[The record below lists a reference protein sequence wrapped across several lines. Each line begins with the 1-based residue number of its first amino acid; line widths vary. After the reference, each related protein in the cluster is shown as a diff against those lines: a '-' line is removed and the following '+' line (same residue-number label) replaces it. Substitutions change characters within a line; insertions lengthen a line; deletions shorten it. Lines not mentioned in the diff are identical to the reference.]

1 MDALFESEFSLLTE
15 SGKPL
20 SRCGICKRFMKYV
33 KNPPPRLYCAE
44 CNVTYAFAFLFTQI
58 RAAAQR
64 NDQAV
69 QGAEVSAGRL
79 RPATV
84 LAGQLGAVRRHDL
97 PFLSFLLQQ
106 PAVRGNVSHGL
117 QPVSP
122 PDLPVRSSGQWRV
135 SVRAESCFER
145 SCPNDEEEE
154 EDAGCDGMMVLD
166 MESRPNWKL
175 CCNKC
180 NMIIRF
186 TANIHDIHVMKKR
199 CEECGSSL
207 LKIQF
212 NKNETPLKDG
222 ATEYSGCI
230 MCDELLKGMLE
241 IRSGRN
247 KHVSLVRH
255 RGRGRGRGRRGR
267 GRGRGAG
274 EKRSVFD
281 YMFCVCVI
289 NHVGV
294 NDTNHVGVD
303 DTIHGR
309 FD

>member
-1 MDALFESEFSLLTE
+1 M
-15 SGKPL
+15 
-20 SRCGICKRFMKYV
+20 
-33 KNPPPRLYCAE
+33 
-44 CNVTYAFAFLFTQI
+44 
-58 RAAAQR
+58 
-64 NDQAV
+64 
-69 QGAEVSAGRL
+69 SAGRL
-79 RPATV
+79 RLAAV
-84 LAGQLGAVRRHDL
+84 LAGQFGAVRGHHVPL
-97 PFLSFLLQQ
+97 LSVLLQQ
-106 PAVRGNVSHGL
+106 SSVRGDVSHGL
-117 QPVSP
+117 QPMSP
-122 PDLPVRSSGQWRV
+122 SDLSVRSSSEWRV
-135 SVRAESCFER
+135 SVCVEGWFER

-212 NKNETPLKDG
+212 NRNETPLKDG

-247 KHVSLVRH
+247 KHVSMVRH

-281 YMFCVCVI
+281 YMFRVCAMKCCSYMITCVMWHIKPAQCDIYNPYNVA
-289 NHVGV
+289 H
-294 NDTNHVGVD
+294 TL
-303 DTIHGR
+303 
-309 FD
+309 